1 MKIAIVGVGG
11 RTGSLFAYELKNTVK
26 IFGFAGKKSYEKI
39 LKGNVFIN
47 KNRELFKLGTN
58 LLTNNLNEDV
68 DFLFLTVKN
77 PIKEVLKEYLTKIGK
92 PVNLILSQ
100 NGITAVD
107 EAKEA
112 IYETF
117 HKIPS
122 EIRIIRLVLFNAVSM
137 TKDANTIISYKTPI
151 RVAFGVAFGKDDL
164 DDLIEVFKDAKFE
177 FTTVKKEDIKN
188 MEYSKLFTNLIGL
201 PSFSNGLNIYEGLKD
216 KKSFEEEIGLLK
228 EYIRV
233 VEANGGEFSNF
244 PHYPIKFF
252 AKLVKV
258 LPVGLLSL
266 FRSLIAVMVLKLR
279 GAKEKG
285 NIDEI
290 DYYIGNIIELARKK
304 KIEVPICSEVLR
316 RVNERIY

>member
-11 RTGSLFAYELKNTVK
+11 RTGSLFAYELKNT
-26 IFGFAGKKSYEKI
+26 IRILGFAGKKSYEKI
-39 LKGNVFIN
+39 LKGNVFIE
-47 KNRELFKLGTN
+47 KNGELFKLSAN
-58 LLTNNLNEDV
+58 LLSDNLNEDV

-100 NGITAVD
+100 NGLTAVE

-117 HKIPS
+117 NELPS
-122 EIRIIRLVLFNAVSM
+122 EMRIIRLVLFNAVSLESN
-137 TKDANTIISYKTPI
+137 TNTIISYKTPI
-151 RVAFGVAFGKDDL
+151 RVAFGVAFGKDNL
-164 DDLIEVFKDAKFE
+164 DDLIEVFGSAKFE
-177 FTTVKKEDIKN
+177 FTVVKKEDIKN

-233 VEANGGEFSNF
+233 VEANGGEFLNF
-244 PHYPIKFF
+244 PHYPIRFF

-258 LPVGLLSL
+258 LPVGILSV
-266 FRSLIAVMVLKLR
+266 FRSFIADMVLKMR
-279 GAKEKG
+279 GTKEKG

-290 DYYIGNIIELARKK
+290 DYYIGSIVELARKK

-316 RVNERIY
+316 RINERIS